1 MASYYFLLFVLLAA
15 TELSEAG
22 AKKKLSSDFYSS
34 SCPELLPIVQKGVIK
49 AIKNESRVGA
59 SLLRLHFHDCFVN
72 GCDASILLD
81 DTSSFIGEK
90 TAAPNNN
97 SARGFNVIDD
107 IKAKVEKAC
116 SGVVSCA
123 DILALAARDSV
134 AYLGGPSW
142 KVGLGRRDSTT
153 ASRADANNSI
163 PAPVLNLTAL
173 KTSFANQG
181 LSVKDLVALSGGHT
195 IGLARC
201 ITFRGHIYNDT
212 DINAS
217 FAQSLQSKCPRSGN
231 DDLLEPLDLQT
242 PTHFDNLYFKN
253 LLDKKGLLHSDQEL
267 FNGGSTDKL
276 VKKYATDTDAFF
288 KAFAKGMVKMSKIK
302 PLTGS
307 QGQIRINC
315 RKVN

>member
-1 MASYYFLLFVLLAA
+1 MASNYFLLFLLVAA
-15 TELSEAG
+15 TLLSEAD
-22 AKKKLSSDFYSS
+22 AKKTLSSDFYSS
-34 SCPELLPIVQKGVIK
+34 SCPELLPIVQKEVIK
-49 AIKNESRVGA
+49 AIKNETRIGA
-59 SLLRLHFHDCFVN
+59 SLLRLLFHDCFVN

-81 DTSSFIGEK
+81 DTSSFVGEK

-116 SGVVSCA
+116 PRVVSCA

-134 AYLGGPSW
+134 VYLGGPSW
-142 KVGLGRRDSTT
+142 KVSLGRRDSIT

-163 PAPVLNLTAL
+163 PSPLLNLTAL
-173 KTSFANQG
+173 KTSFSNQG

-201 ITFRGHIYNDT
+201 LTFRGHIYNDS
-212 DINAS
+212 DIDAS
-217 FAQSLQSKCPRSGN
+217 FAKSLQSKCPRSGN
-231 DDLLEPLDLQT
+231 DDSLAPLDLQT

-253 LLDKKGLLHSDQEL
+253 LLNKKGLIHSDQEL

-276 VKKYATDTDAFF
+276 VKKYAINTDAFF
-288 KAFAKGMVKMSKIK
+288 KAFAKGMAKMSKIK
-302 PLTGS
+302 TLTGS